1 MSEVP
6 HPFISETAAVFE
18 GASKSEKSKIVF
30 IHFNHSN
37 PALNENNAARKALE
51 NDGFKFAKQGDRFVL

>member
-6 HPFISETAAVFE
+6 HPFIVETAKLFE
-18 GASKSEKSKIVF
+18 TEDITTKRKVIF

-37 PALNENNAARKALE
+37 PALQDANALKDSLQAK
-51 NDGFKFAKQGDRFVL
+51 GFQFAVEGMRVGL